1 MKLFGSIVFAILS
14 VMANGQN
21 GPNRGGNPNGTP
33 CIGSSGSSGVC
44 GSNAGGDCPNI
55 CNALGISEGTCNGV
69 GNDPE
74 CANNCF
80 TCTPFSS
87 GHNARTRVRSRK
99 F

>member
-21 GPNRGGNPNGTP
+21 GPNRGGNGTP
-33 CIGSSGSSGVC
+33 CTGESGNSGVC
-44 GSNAGGDCPNI
+44 GSNAGNDCPNI
-55 CNALGISEGTCNGV
+55 CNALGFSSGRCNGV
-69 GNDPE
+69 GNDPN

-80 TCTPFSS
+80 TCTPE
-87 GHNARTRVRSRK
+87 GHTGRTRIRARK